1 MCAAVE
7 SSPFEARA
15 FGAPTLCFSKCHFTL
30 WCAGCAD
37 CAAIEKDLEA
47 DEASEADIESKRDKE
62 RPADLSRLSIGLSI
76 GLFQTEVPP
85 PAAGAAAGAACA
97 ERVK

>member
-1 MCAAVE
+1 
-7 SSPFEARA
+7 
-15 FGAPTLCFSKCHFTL
+15 
-30 WCAGCAD
+30 
-37 CAAIEKDLEA
+37 LEA
-47 DEASEADIESKRDKE
+47 DEASEADIESERDEE